1 MGVQPLGS
9 LMMGDR
15 FILGIGQISEM
26 TGVSPRQ
33 LRYWEKRGYIQPL
46 AKKDG
51 ETRQYKAKTV
61 VTILGIKHFLDE
73 GYTLQAAVKK
83 MTVYD
88 QQIHKLHQFIRRS
101 YHGVVKID
109 GHNAVDLGFFDLEQ
123 TQRLYGILDSDKVY
137 YQVLPADQAPV
148 VPENPAE

>member
-1 MGVQPLGS
+1 ML
-9 LMMGDR
+9 GDR

-46 AKKDG
+46 AKKEG

-73 GYTLQAAVKK
+73 GYTLQAAVTK
-83 MTVYD
+83 MSVYD
-88 QQIHKLHQFIRRS
+88 QQVSDLHQFIRRT
-101 YHGVVKID
+101 YHGVVKLE
-109 GHNAVDLGFFDLEQ
+109 GHDAVDLGYFDEAQ
-123 TQRLYGILDSDKVY
+123 TQRLYGILDSKQVY
-137 YQVLPADQAPV
+137 YKVIPADQAPV
-148 VPENPAE
+148 SPANPAE